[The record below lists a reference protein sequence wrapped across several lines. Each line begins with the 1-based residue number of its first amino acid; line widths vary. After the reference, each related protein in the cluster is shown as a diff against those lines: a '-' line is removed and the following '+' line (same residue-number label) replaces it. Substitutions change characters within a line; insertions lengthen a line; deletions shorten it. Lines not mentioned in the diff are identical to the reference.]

1 MTTFAFVF
9 PGQGSQS
16 VGMLDAWHDHPAV
29 QATLAE
35 ASEALGEDIGRLIH
49 EGPKETLALTTH
61 TQPVMLVAGVAAYRV
76 WQAEGGAAP
85 AFVAGHSLGEYSALV
100 VSGVL
105 TLAQAVPL
113 VRLRAQAMQD
123 AVAVGAGA
131 MAAVLGLPAARVVEV
146 CAQAQASFGAGSDEV
161 VQAANFND
169 PGQTV
174 ISGSKLAVDQ
184 ACERLKAAGA
194 KRTLLL
200 PVSAP
205 FHCPLMQPA
214 AERLREHLAGMALQP
229 PTIAL
234 INNIDVAQETDPA
247 RIRDALFRQA
257 YGPVRWVE
265 TIERMQQSGVTH
277 VVECGPGKVLAG
289 MVKRISPDL
298 SSHALYDPATLAE
311 TFAFLN
317 A

>member
-1 MTTFAFVF
+1 
-9 PGQGSQS
+9 
-16 VGMLDAWHDHPAV
+16 MLFR
-29 QATLAE
+29 
-35 ASEALGEDIGRLIH
+35 S
-49 EGPKETLALTTH
+49 
-61 TQPVMLVAGVAAYRV
+61 
-76 WQAEGGAAP
+76 
-85 AFVAGHSLGEYSALV
+85 
-100 VSGVL
+100 
-105 TLAQAVPL
+105 
-113 VRLRAQAMQD
+113 
-123 AVAVGAGA
+123 
-131 MAAVLGLPAARVVEV
+131 RVVEV

-184 ACERLKAAGA
+184 ACEKLKAAGA

-214 AERLREHLAGMALQP
+214 AERLRAHLADLVLQP
-229 PTIAL
+229 PTIAV

-265 TIERMQQSGVTH
+265 KIGRAH
-277 VVECGPGKVLAG
+277 V
-289 MVKRISPDL
+289 
-298 SSHALYDPATLAE
+298 
-311 TFAFLN
+311 
-317 A
+317 

>member
-1 MTTFAFVF
+1 
-9 PGQGSQS
+9 
-16 VGMLDAWHDHPAV
+16 
-29 QATLAE
+29 
-35 ASEALGEDIGRLIH
+35 
-49 EGPKETLALTTH
+49 
-61 TQPVMLVAGVAAYRV
+61 
-76 WQAEGGAAP
+76 
-85 AFVAGHSLGEYSALV
+85 
-100 VSGVL
+100 
-105 TLAQAVPL
+105 
-113 VRLRAQAMQD
+113 MQD

-229 PTIAL
+229 PTIAV